1 MHRRDPVIDRLAGLP
16 PVAPP
21 ARLWARIDH
30 ARAARVRR
38 RQLGGASALAVL
50 AVAILAPMLRPPPPT
65 PTPTPAPAAGHAPE
79 AVHELRAIDRAL
91 QAAYDRG
98 ASPQEIS
105 SLWAMRE
112 ALLAHDVPAALPPT
126 RI

>member
-21 ARLWARIDH
+21 ERLWARIDH

-50 AVAILAPMLRPPPPT
+50 AVAILAPLLRPPPPT
-65 PTPTPAPAAGHAPE
+65 PAPAPAAAHAPE

-98 ASPQEIS
+98 ASPQEIT

-112 ALLAHDVPAALPPT
+112 ALLQRGSVASPPPT